1 MPIWKQHISKGG
13 FPNWYEHS
21 SYAIRSLLF
30 LSLQK
35 QPLLMSPGIICLEAK
50 MLVSQMLGQ
59 RRILC
64 LQIER
69 FTESFVCTLFKSPHR
84 GLDFHLLLLRLIVV
98 KEREKVSSN
107 QGPRSNYFSQWEAC
121 AWIGFLS
128 AVVSD
133 YCHRAMRKGD
143 LNKPSRRW
151 ETTTAPTAR

>member
-35 QPLLMSPGIICLEAK
+35 QPLLMSSGIIWLEAK

-69 FTESFVCTLFKSPHR
+69 FTKSFVCTLFKSPHR

-98 KEREKVSSN
+98 KELVQSGASIN
-107 QGPRSNYFSQWEAC
+107 FFSQWEAC

-151 ETTTAPTAR
+151 ETTTAPRAQ

>member
-1 MPIWKQHISKGG
+1 MIGPGSDKKVPKPSWQAFTPPPSLLLMPIWKQHISKGG

-21 SYAIRSLLF
+21 SNAIRSLLF

-35 QPLLMSPGIICLEAK
+35 QPLLMSPGITCLEAK

-69 FTESFVCTLFKSPHR
+69 FTKSFVCTLFKSPHH

-98 KEREKVSSN
+98 KEREGLVQSGASIKL
-107 QGPRSNYFSQWEAC
+107 F
-121 AWIGFLS
+121 
-128 AVVSD
+128 
-133 YCHRAMRKGD
+133 
-143 LNKPSRRW
+143 
-151 ETTTAPTAR
+151 